1 MSTAVTDLTA
11 RREQAERA
19 KYAAQ
24 VLDAWD
30 RQNPGE
36 KQAQR
41 VGKPSTLDTDADTR
55 RKAKSAL

>member
-1 MSTAVTDLTA
+1 MKVTDLTA
-11 RREQAERA
+11 RRKQAERD
-19 KYAAQ
+19 KYAVL
-24 VLDAWD
+24 VLDALD

-41 VGKPSTLDTDADTR
+41 VGKPSTLDTNADVR